1 MWPLGTWGVAAA
13 LYGFPPLLAMF
24 WMSVPAFLAIEILMV
39 AMVVLLVIV
48 PLTSGPT
55 HNSYDDFSQEYIT
68 K

>member
-1 MWPLGTWGVAAA
+1 
-13 LYGFPPLLAMF
+13 MF
-24 WMSVPAFLAIEILMV
+24 WMSVPAFLAIEILML